1 MSIGGDKNTRSRA
14 ERRRKAVG
22 EVLDGIGADG
32 LPGLMKTMY
41 RMIGENQPSIDCLRE
56 AEDFS
61 GPGATGGGFDEDD
74 TLEEIEGDIF
84 GDDVWDSALDLA
96 GCLRDAILDPE
107 PPDPPEPPDD
117 PPPPPPPPPW
127 NPKDSVADIVLA
139 ALLVRLRD
147 EGRTGRQSSRRA

>member
-1 MSIGGDKNTRSRA
+1 MSISVDKNASSRA

-22 EVLDGIGADG
+22 EVLDGIEVDG

-61 GPGATGGGFDEDD
+61 GPGAPSGGSGQEIDA
-74 TLEEIEGDIF
+74 EE
-84 GDDVWDSALDLA
+84 VWDSALDLA

-117 PPPPPPPPPW
+117 PPDPPPPPPW

-147 EGRTGRQSSRRA
+147 EGRTGRQSGHRA